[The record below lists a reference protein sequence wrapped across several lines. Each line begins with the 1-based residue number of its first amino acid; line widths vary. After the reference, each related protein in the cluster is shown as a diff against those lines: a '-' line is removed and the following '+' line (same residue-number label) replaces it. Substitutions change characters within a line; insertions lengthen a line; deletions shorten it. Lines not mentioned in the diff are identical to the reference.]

1 MDLRSEETIRRK
13 KEEIRIAREKIIE
26 KRREADF
33 KRLESER
40 KQREE
45 EKSDEKAD
53 KAQTHSNRLRHD
65 RNQALIKIQNYQRK
79 IDSYAMEMTSCEK
92 RIDALRDRIK
102 TQIEDMRAKRQ
113 EAIHLRY
120 EVNRLEREADLNC
133 IPGKLER
140 ELHGLNK
147 YSRQK
152 ELLQKAEEIMQKAIY
167 ADKIAQDLDIAA
179 KKDGDNV
186 VVLGDQLLVNGRYRG
201 ELEKDKIQEEQ
212 KVAKLGE
219 KLKTYK
225 VEIYNCEYLSRK
237 LREDGAKHEEDSY
250 RLEEQAVMAE
260 RLAEQAEEEIKR
272 LERELAS
279 KQT

>member
-1 MDLRSEETIRRK
+1 MDLRSEDTIKRK
-13 KEEIRIAREKIIE
+13 KEELRIARGKIIE

-33 KRLESER
+33 KRLESKR

-79 IDSYAMEMTSCEK
+79 IDSYAIEMTSCEK

-102 TQIEDMRAKRQ
+102 SQIEDMRAKRQ

-133 IPGKLER
+133 MPGKLER

-147 YSRQK
+147 YSKQK

-179 KKDGDNV
+179 QKDGDNV
-186 VVLGDQLLVNGRYRG
+186 VILGEQLLINGRYRG

-237 LREDGAKHEEDSY
+237 LREDGAKHEAESY
-250 RLEEQAVMAE
+250 RLEEQALMAE

>member
-13 KEEIRIAREKIIE
+13 KEELRIARGKIIE

-45 EKSDEKAD
+45 ERSDEKAD
-53 KAQTHSNRLRHD
+53 KAQTHSYRLRHD
-65 RNQALIKIQNYQRK
+65 RNQALIKIKNYQRK

-102 TQIEDMRAKRQ
+102 AQIEDMRAKRQ

-147 YSRQK
+147 YSKQK

-186 VVLGDQLLVNGRYRG
+186 VILGDQMLINGRYRG

-212 KVAKLGE
+212 KVTELGE

-237 LREDGAKHEEDSY
+237 LREEGASDS
-250 RLEEQAVMAE
+250 LEEEAVEAE
-260 RLAEQAEEEIKR
+260 RLAKQAEEEIKE
-272 LERELAS
+272 LEKELEN
-279 KQT
+279 KQVNNYA